1 MVPSRVAVL
10 CAILLLTAFPAR
22 AQSQERGTITGTVS
36 GPTGAALSGASVD
49 LSDPAGT
56 VLRRTATGSAGRY
69 VFGSVDPG
77 TYQVRARLPGFRA
90 GTSTVAVS
98 GSETHTVNIS
108 LSTAVLEELVVTAS
122 RDEQELSNVA
132 AAVSVVSRED
142 VQLGRKATN
151 LEESL
156 RRVPGVRVEDELGGT
171 GSRTRII
178 IRGTGTRAN
187 SPAGSGVRGVKVLVD
202 GIPKNNAGGSAQ
214 DLINIDLES
223 VERIEVLKGPS
234 SALYG
239 NQSGG
244 VVNIITEEA
253 PRGSTVQYRQTLGSY
268 DLFREHIKVGGR
280 GDRASWR
287 ISGFRTDQEGFRRHS
302 VFTSTGFDSK
312 LTYTFDDRSRLTTLI
327 AFDRNFQ
334 ESPGP
339 LTETQFNQ
347 DIRQADSVFIAS
359 DVRSV
364 VEEFRFGLNYRR
376 EVFGQDVLDFT
387 GYYIPRHL
395 GPFFQIGVRI
405 PQDFTNR
412 GANLRYLVL
421 RPVLGRGNRFTIGVD
436 VQNTPITTGIF
447 SLTTG
452 AAAAETEEHAST
464 AGVYALEEFSLR
476 PDLTFT
482 LGGRFDHV
490 RYSSSNLVRPGSFA
504 RRIYEKFTPKVG
516 LSYRPTP
523 LVSVYATY
531 GEGFETP
538 VIGEL
543 RTLPGGAFGFNEA
556 LEPQISTNYEIG
568 ARGAL
573 WQDRIGFE
581 LALFHQD
588 IENFIS
594 PFGTFPNNTF
604 QNVGKVNQEGI
615 EAGVSVSVV
624 PAVTLG
630 LSYTFSDFLFEEFNN
645 GVADFSDNRLPG
657 VPRHTFHGEL
667 RYRDGRGLYSG
678 VEVQSV
684 GRFFTDDANTA
695 SNPPYTVLNAR
706 AGWEGLG
713 GSRFQFSP
721 FIGVTNI
728 ADERYSAF
736 ALIND
741 ARSRFFNPLPGTSVY
756 GGLEIGF

>member
-1 MVPSRVAVL
+1 MRLLAAFLLVFTVPGL
-10 CAILLLTAFPAR
+10 CL
-22 AQSQERGTITGTVS
+22 AQEATVGGTV
-36 GPTGAALSGASVD
+36 TGATGAQLSGASVD
-49 LSDPAGT
+49 LSDSAGP
-56 VLRRTATGSAGRY
+56 VLRRTATNSAGRY
-69 VFGSVDPG
+69 VFSSVPPG
-77 TYQVRARLPGFRA
+77 VYRIRARLPGFRA
-90 GTSTVAVS
+90 GTAPAVVS
-98 GSETHTVNIS
+98 GSESRTVDIQLNA
-108 LSTAVLEELVVTAS
+108 AVLEELVVTAT
-122 RDEQELSNVA
+122 RDEQELGNIA
-132 AAVSVVSRED
+132 AAVSVVTRED

-178 IRGTGTRAN
+178 IRGNGTRAN

-253 PRGSTVQYRQTLGSY
+253 PRRGSVEFRQTLGSY
-268 DLFREHIKVGGR
+268 GLFREHIKAGGR
-280 GDRASWR
+280 SDRASWR
-287 ISGFRTDQEGFRRHS
+287 ISGFRTDQDGFRRHS

-312 LTYTFDDRSRLTTLI
+312 LGFTFEDRSRLTAVI

-339 LTETQFNQ
+339 LTEAQFNQ
-347 DIRQADSVFIAS
+347 DIRQADSVFITS

-412 GANLRYLVL
+412 GANLRYLLL
-421 RPVLGRGNRFTIGVD
+421 RPVLGRSNRFTVGVD
-436 VQNTPITTGIF
+436 VQNTPITTGTF

-452 AAAAETEEHAST
+452 AALAETEEHAST
-464 AGVYALEEFSLR
+464 VGAYALEEFSLR
-476 PDLTFT
+476 PNLTFT

-490 RYSSSNLVRPGSFA
+490 RFSSSGLTRPGSYA
-504 RRIYEKFTPKVG
+504 SRIYEKFTPKLG
-516 LSYRPTP
+516 MTFRPAP
-523 LVSVYATY
+523 LVSLYATY

-538 VIGEL
+538 IIGEL
-543 RTLPGGAFGFNEA
+543 RTLPGGAFGFNAA
-556 LEPQISTNYEIG
+556 LEPQVSSNYEVG
-568 ARGAL
+568 ARGTV
-573 WQDRIGFE
+573 WRDRIGFE

-588 IENFIS
+588 IKNFIS

-604 QNVGKVNQEGI
+604 QNVGKVNQKGI
-615 EAGVSVSVV
+615 EAGVSVVLV

-630 LSYTFSDFLFEEFNN
+630 ASYTFSDFLFEDFNN
-645 GVADFSDNRLPG
+645 GIADFSRNELPG
-657 VPRHTFHGEL
+657 VPRHTFYGEL
-667 RYRDGRGLYSG
+667 RYRDSRGIYGGLELQTVS
-678 VEVQSV
+678 
-684 GRFFTDDANTA
+684 RFFTNDANTA

-706 AGWEGLG
+706 AGWEQVG
-713 GSRFQFSP
+713 GPRVRFAP
-721 FIGVTNI
+721 FIGVTNLT
-728 ADERYSAF
+728 DERYSAF

-741 ARSRFFNPLPGTSVY
+741 SRSRFFNPLPGTSVY
-756 GGLEIGF
+756 GGLALAF